1 MKLYRY
7 LYFLLV
13 VASTAVI
20 SCSNEP
26 PATAEEEVEP
36 QTPVKVTSVQFGPL
50 AEYVELNATSSYL
63 EKSYIKATTAGYLQ
77 TANAQIGQFVTGK
90 QALFS
95 VITKEA
101 RAIGDDIN
109 KLDPSFKFSGV
120 STMRA
125 EKSGYITEVSHQKG
139 DYVQEGE
146 QLAVISNQNSF
157 VFLLD
162 LPYELKAVIQLNR
175 SVDLTLPDGEKLT
188 GTLSSSMPSVD
199 SASQTQRI
207 IIRVNA
213 KHSIPEKLVAKVR
226 ITRLYKPTAQLIAK
240 AAVLTNETEDEF
252 WVMKLVNDTTAVK
265 MPVKK
270 GIENGENIE
279 ILSPAFNLKDRII
292 SEGNYGLAD
301 TAKVRIVQ

>member
-7 LYFLLV
+7 LYFMLLIT
-13 VASTAVI
+13 STAVI
-20 SCSNEP
+20 ACRNEP
-26 PATAEEEVEP
+26 PEAVEEVVEP

-63 EKSYIKATTAGYLQ
+63 EKSYIKASTAGYLQ
-77 TANAQIGQFVTGK
+77 SVNAQIGQFVNSK

-109 KLDPSFKFSGV
+109 KLDPGFKFSGL

-125 EKSGYITEVSHQKG
+125 EKSGYLIEVGHQKG

-162 LPYELKAVIQLNR
+162 LPYELKAAIQANR
-175 SVDLTLPDGEKLT
+175 TVDLTLPDGEKIT

-199 SASQTQRI
+199 SVSQTQRI
-207 IIRVNA
+207 IIRV
-213 KHSIPEKLVAKVR
+213 KTTHSIPEKLVAKVR
-226 ITRLYKPTAQLIAK
+226 ITKLYKPAVQYIAK
-240 AAVLTNETEDEF
+240 AAVLTNETENEF
-252 WVMKLVNDTTAVK
+252 WVMKLLNDTIAVK
-265 MPVKK
+265 IPVKK
-270 GIENGENIE
+270 GIENGGIVE
-279 ILSPAFNLKDRII
+279 ILSPTFNLKDRII

-301 TAKVRIVQ
+301 TAKVKIVK